1 MEDYMKDM
9 TFHKSPSTYHFKF
22 TIQSSTENFP
32 LNETVAML
40 YLKLLGFIKKQ
51 DDNNSTM

>member
-22 TIQSSTENFP
+22 TIQSSTEFSIEWNCGNVVF
-32 LNETVAML
+32 ETIRL
-40 YLKLLGFIKKQ
+40 Y
-51 DDNNSTM
+51 